1 MYLHTYDVH
10 AKCRSSSVVALD
22 VILFD
27 EEELD
32 VPLSEPS
39 GLLQPGTE
47 RTILQPQKCI
57 VITSYIYVLEMRL
70 HESTVNMTITNSPLS
85 TVPLATC
92 CRVSWMDV
100 TLRVSYL

>member
-1 MYLHTYDVH
+1 MH

-22 VILFD
+22 IILFD
-27 EEELD
+27 AEELD

-70 HESTVNMTITNSPLS
+70 HESTVNIITVHRQS
-85 TVPLATC
+85 TVPLPVVGAL
-92 CRVSWMDV
+92 VV